1 MFVILTSKPGQFHTE
16 PGPGLTPVEAW
27 DYVFCG
33 NIRAHFV
40 IAELSA
46 ASRVRIVDE
55 SGPVNSV
62 PTKFLESFDTI
73 EDARKE
79 LRTLT
84 TYGNMPVELKAVAA

>member
-33 NIRAHFV
+33 NTRAHFV
-40 IAELSA
+40 IAELTA